1 MSYQQN
7 NFTSTQVRAFVPE
20 ITFNLNNGEALDLL
34 IYDHAAQS
42 FQINE
47 AAMEQQRAQ
56 QQAQRPK
63 EGVHVDFIPKKSPQK
78 MKKDIEGGEYVDYE
92 EVKD

>member
-1 MSYQQN
+1 MLK
-7 NFTSTQVRAFVPE
+7 FLFIILGV
-20 ITFNLNNGEALDLL
+20 GWLL
-34 IYDHAAQS
+34 GQLLRYFLRSKLAQLARRV
-42 FQINE
+42 NE

-56 QQAQRPK
+56 QQAQRPRD
-63 EGVHVDFIPKKSPQK
+63 GVNVDFIPKKSPQK

>member
-1 MSYQQN
+1 MIK
-7 NFTSTQVRAFVPE
+7 FLF
-20 ITFNLNNGEALDLL
+20 ILL
-34 IYDHAAQS
+34 GVGWLLGQLIRYFLRSKLAQLARKV
-42 FQINE
+42 NE

-63 EGVHVDFIPKKSPQK
+63 EGVHVDFIPKKSPKK

>member
-1 MSYQQN
+1 MLK
-7 NFTSTQVRAFVPE
+7 FLFIILGV
-20 ITFNLNNGEALDLL
+20 GWLL
-34 IYDHAAQS
+34 GQLLRYFLRSKLAQLARRV
-42 FQINE
+42 NE

-56 QQAQRPK
+56 QQAQRPMD
-63 EGVHVDFIPKKSPQK
+63 GVNVDFIPKKSPQK

>member
-1 MSYQQN
+1 MIK
-7 NFTSTQVRAFVPE
+7 FLF
-20 ITFNLNNGEALDLL
+20 ILL
-34 IYDHAAQS
+34 GVGWLLGQLLRYFLRSKLAQLARKV
-42 FQINE
+42 NE

-63 EGVHVDFIPKKSPQK
+63 DGVQVDFIPKKSPQK
-78 MKKDIEGGEYVDYE
+78 MKKDIEGGEYVDFE

>member
-1 MSYQQN
+1 MIK
-7 NFTSTQVRAFVPE
+7 FLF
-20 ITFNLNNGEALDLL
+20 ILL
-34 IYDHAAQS
+34 GVGWLLGQLLRYFLRSKLAQLARKV
-42 FQINE
+42 NE

-56 QQAQRPK
+56 QQAQRPRD
-63 EGVHVDFIPKKSPQK
+63 GVNVDFIPKKSPQK

>member
-1 MSYQQN
+1 LIKFLFILLGVGWLLGQLLRYFLRSKLAQL
-7 NFTSTQVRAFVPE
+7 VRKV
-20 ITFNLNNGEALDLL
+20 
-34 IYDHAAQS
+34 
-42 FQINE
+42 NE

-56 QQAQRPK
+56 QQAQRPRD
-63 EGVHVDFIPKKSPQK
+63 GVNVDFIPKKSPQK

>member
-1 MSYQQN
+1 MIKFLFIILGVGWLLGQL
-7 NFTSTQVRAFVPE
+7 VRYF
-20 ITFNLNNGEALDLL
+20 LRSKL
-34 IYDHAAQS
+34 AQLARRV
-42 FQINE
+42 NE

-56 QQAQRPK
+56 QQAHQPK
-63 EGVHVDFIPKKSPQK
+63 DGVNVDFIPKKSPQK

>member
-1 MSYQQN
+1 MGTVLKFILIFLGVGWLFGQ
-7 NFTSTQVRAFVPE
+7 
-20 ITFNLNNGEALDLL
+20 LL
-34 IYDHAAQS
+34 RYFLRSKLAQLARRV
-42 FQINE
+42 NE

-63 EGVHVDFIPKKSPQK
+63 EGVHVDFIPKKSAEK
-78 MKKDIEGGEYVDYE
+78 IKKDIEGGEYVDYE